1 MRYARVSFWIQA
13 RPCSLFHTR
22 GRVPQ
27 LSHAFLRDRPGGF
40 TPGHKF
46 ASTRIILA
54 SPTSNGNDSTYAL
67 RFLRFTIW
75 TGRASVVHRTID
87 HESLGGDLVHVCDS
101 ITRHD
106 GKSTM
111 VLSRLIRGSIR
122 TTGLSFTANVRRRR
136 ILDA

>member
-1 MRYARVSFWIQA
+1 MEGTSSEQF
-13 RPCSLFHTR
+13 
-22 GRVPQ
+22 
-27 LSHAFLRDRPGGF
+27 HAFLRDRPAGF
-40 TPGHKF
+40 APGLEF
-46 ASTRIILA
+46 ADTGIILA
-54 SPTSNGNDSTYAL
+54 YPTASRRGYAYAL

-75 TGRASVVHRTID
+75 TGRASVVHGAID

-101 ITRHD
+101 VTRHD